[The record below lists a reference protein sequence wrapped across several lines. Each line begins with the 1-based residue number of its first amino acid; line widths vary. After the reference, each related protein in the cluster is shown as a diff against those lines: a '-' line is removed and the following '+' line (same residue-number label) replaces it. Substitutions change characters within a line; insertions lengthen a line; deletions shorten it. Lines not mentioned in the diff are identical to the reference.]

1 MSATEIESPLPTPL
15 YDLHRELGARMVPFA
30 GYAMPLQYPSGV
42 IKEHQ
47 HCRTRAGLFDVS
59 HMGQIRICGTD
70 AGAALESV
78 LPIDVIDLP
87 VGRQRY
93 GFLTND
99 RGGIMDDLMVARL
112 EEHYIVV
119 VNAACKARDIA
130 YLRDR
135 IGSRCA
141 IEVLDD
147 HALLALQGPRAAAVL
162 AGLSPGVARLSFMQ
176 VCSVVLNGS
185 RCLVSRSGYTGED
198 GYEIAVPAA
207 QAEDLARALLAAD
220 AVAAIGLGARDSL
233 RLEAGLCLYGHD
245 LNEGTSPVE
254 ANLKWALSKVRRAG
268 GARAGGYPGAA
279 VVDRHFAAGVTR
291 QLMGIRPAGK
301 VPVREGSELVD
312 AEGGYLGEVTSG
324 GFGATVG
331 APVAMGYVA
340 AAQAAVGTECFAVVR
355 GRRVPVTVVKPPF
368 VPHNYYRG

>member
-1 MSATEIESPLPTPL
+1 MSATETASPLPTPL

-30 GYAMPLQYPSGV
+30 GYAMPLQYPSGL
-42 IKEHQ
+42 IKEHR

-59 HMGQIRICGTD
+59 HMGQIRVSGVD

-99 RGGIMDDLMVARL
+99 RGGIMDDLMVTRL
-112 EEHYIVV
+112 EGHYIVI
-119 VNAACKARDIA
+119 VNAACKVQDIA

-135 IGSRCA
+135 IGSRCT

-147 HALLALQGPRAAAVL
+147 YALLALQGPQAAAVL
-162 AGLSPGVARLSFMQ
+162 AMLSPEVVRLSFMQ
-176 VCSVVLNGS
+176 ARPVALNGS
-185 RCLVSRSGYTGED
+185 WCLVSRSGYTGED

-207 QAEDLARALLAAD
+207 QAEDLARVLLADA

-291 QLMGIRPAGK
+291 KLMGIRPAGK

-312 AEGGYLGEVTSG
+312 AEGGRIGEVTSG
-324 GFGATVG
+324 GFGATVD

-340 AAQAAVGTECFAVVR
+340 TAQAAVGTECFAVVR
-355 GRRVPVTVVKPPF
+355 GRRLPVTVVKPPF